1 MDPNTQSVPQQ
12 SSVQQQAQSV
22 RGQPVSVQSA
32 QPVQQVAPVSV
43 PVASKE
49 NAPLIVK
56 TGNEFA
62 TQSEIV
68 LSPEVAAAGV
78 EAQPIQEVIRQDAQQ
93 AGVMP
98 TKDITPVSTNPTLI
112 NLPDETVQS
121 ILQTP
126 KAIKQSVTWLAA
138 LIRKVLKK
146 EIMQKGK
153 QT

>member
-1 MDPNTQSVPQQ
+1 MDPNTQSVLQQ
-12 SSVQQQAQSV
+12 SSVQQQAQSL
-22 RGQPVSVQSA
+22 RGQPVSV
-32 QPVQQVAPVSV
+32 
-43 PVASKE
+43 PVAAKE

-98 TKDITPVSTNPTLI
+98 TKDLTPVPTNPTLI

-126 KAIKQSVTWLAA
+126 KAIKQSVTWLAT

-146 EIMQKGK
+146 EAMQKGK